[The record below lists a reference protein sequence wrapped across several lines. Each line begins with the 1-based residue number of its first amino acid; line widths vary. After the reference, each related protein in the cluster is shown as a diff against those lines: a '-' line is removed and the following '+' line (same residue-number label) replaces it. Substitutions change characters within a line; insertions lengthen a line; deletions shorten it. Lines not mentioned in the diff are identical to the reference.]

1 MGYEG
6 DVLEQIRD
14 QIPIPVAIQ
23 SFVDEYS
30 VGYSPQPLFPKIAF
44 LSLVLNVSVG
54 QTFTQREP
62 VGE

>member
-1 MGYEG
+1 MWHER
-6 DVLEQIRD
+6 DVLEQFRD
-14 QIPIPVAIQ
+14 QIPGAIQ

-54 QTFTQREP
+54 QTFTQSGP
-62 VGE
+62 VGEQ